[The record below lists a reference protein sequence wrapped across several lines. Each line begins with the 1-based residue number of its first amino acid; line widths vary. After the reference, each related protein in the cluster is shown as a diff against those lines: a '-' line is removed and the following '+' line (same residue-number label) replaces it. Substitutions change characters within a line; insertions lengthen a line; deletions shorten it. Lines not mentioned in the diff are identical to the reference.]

1 MIATLLSNRSPL
13 GKQKQGVIFAC
24 ERSVALAAD
33 KIHLP
38 QNIQLIPLP
47 CACRISSDMILKAL
61 INGASKVIISGCHEG
76 NCRSMKGSTT
86 AKSGV
91 DAVAK
96 MPGISPGQI
105 TWEPIAANETD
116 KFGRIIAKA

>member
-1 MIATLLSNRSPL
+1 
-13 GKQKQGVIFAC
+13 
-24 ERSVALAAD
+24 
-33 KIHLP
+33 
-38 QNIQLIPLP
+38 
-47 CACRISSDMILKAL
+47 MILKTL
-61 INGASKVIISGCHEG
+61 INGASKVIISGHEG

-86 AKSGV
+86 ARSGV

-116 KFGRIIAKA
+116 KLGRIIAKA